1 MRISTNHNLDVR
13 VLQMVLQRV
22 KERQKVLKMNV
33 MTCANQNS
41 RDDYSQ
47 SHTGQIQ
54 FRWLQQPWPRDAD
67 SSWHAFQ
74 RSALPSSRLTGLP
87 LTTTPRSD
95 IQTEDDCQE
104 PASRQNSLAVT
115 FGGTDW
121 RSGRKMSVCQRSAAT
136 TKSNAF
142 PRRSFCTHFP
152 FLQLENWSFL
162 HFYTHQSACWISFGS
177 PPT

>member
-1 MRISTNHNLDVR
+1 
-13 VLQMVLQRV
+13 
-22 KERQKVLKMNV
+22 MNV

-41 RDDYSQ
+41 RDDCSQ

-67 SSWHAFQ
+67 SSWHAFKW
-74 RSALPSSRLTGLP
+74 SALSSSRLTGLP
-87 LTTTPRSD
+87 VTTTPCSD

-136 TKSNAF
+136 TKSNAY
-142 PRRSFCTHFP
+142 PCRSFCTHFP

-162 HFYTHQSACWISFGS
+162 HPSICLLGQFWISSHLEGVAGEIFIS
-177 PPT
+177 PNHLRKVLSHQGPGLSKVTH